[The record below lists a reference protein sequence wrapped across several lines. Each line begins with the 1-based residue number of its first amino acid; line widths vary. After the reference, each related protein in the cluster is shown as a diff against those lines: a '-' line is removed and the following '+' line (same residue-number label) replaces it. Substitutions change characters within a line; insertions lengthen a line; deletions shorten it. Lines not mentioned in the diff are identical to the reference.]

1 MMTGLTTRISNASRA
16 MQHLL
21 TVLFKATVQTSFFK
35 IFKWTSFFVGLK
47 YIFYWIFPRVKDCP
61 MTLIDMP
68 SAMQDVLHFVLDGQS
83 VELENL

>member
-1 MMTGLTTRISNASRA
+1 MMTGLTTRISNAPRA
-16 MQHLL
+16 VQHLL

-68 SAMQDVLHFVLDGQS
+68 SAMQDVLQFCTRRTKC
-83 VELENL
+83 